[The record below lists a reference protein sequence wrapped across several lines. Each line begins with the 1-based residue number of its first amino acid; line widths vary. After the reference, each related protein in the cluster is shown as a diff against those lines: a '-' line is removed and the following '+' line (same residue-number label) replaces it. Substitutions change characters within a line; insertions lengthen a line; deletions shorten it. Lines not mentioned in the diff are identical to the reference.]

1 MTYNNSYVSSSSALK
16 SFASISDDTNDTLKD
31 AKFFEVFSLT
41 YMKDLPDNAA
51 PADCNGNNCI
61 VGCSCNTA
69 NGWEP
74 IPASYSTRTSVGIIP
89 PTSAQAK
96 LYVTATT
103 NFKTAY
109 ANGKLNSSPAQTS
122 CRKQA
127 LPPYFIKIS
136 YSTSDKGNNVGFYQP
151 ATITT
156 DDETL
161 TSVQIKY
168 TGQIGK
174 VMPSGWQYSA
184 TSYTYRLGN
193 NTGEQNYTIPYSPKD
208 VGLEGLGSY
217 LSKPEVSLSL
227 NGTKVIANTRLEE
240 DNSFS
245 TLKNEWP
252 ASISFNG
259 KSYDL
264 VFEQL
269 KDSDCPDG
277 YFKISRSDYT
287 GLYSNLFVMD
297 EYVQMPGCYKPLK
310 CKTGKYDYTKFLN
323 GYDKYVT
330 VNMADCIGGI
340 CCADVSCKTTS
351 DIDTRYFSIGEVEIG
366 SGLSCRGVKGC
377 TLTNT
382 CGLDLPTKTFNNI
395 TCPGNPDGYAGV
407 YLFDVGYY
415 ENSGSLFG
423 KVNFCS
429 LGGQPCHTN
438 DGFSFYPP
446 AGTSPCN
453 ITGTLKVGENDRDFA
468 AGNNTSQC
476 VNNIQKFNVMPLGA
490 NDANGKEQKVAIHY
504 GSFSKYHPDLPGGK
518 AGPCATRLSFE
529 RKEDAKPDTCPGGY
543 FKKIDDATGWSMTQA
558 SHNLE
563 EIKVSDSLTCYKSKG
578 CKNSNGAYDKSTLKI
593 TGNDLTNY
601 INPGPSTKFGN
612 VECLFMSCK
621 DNTILSAED
630 KNIFSYTT
638 SSKDIATGLSCKTET
653 VNGCRRGYA
662 YNPCTTPKT
671 VNGYRCSTEYTSGY
685 YDIYYRYIYSKDAP
699 KTLLNVYKLEYN
711 SIGDGAHAD
720 GFKFDATSSNCKD
733 FYGATVRVG
742 YDASSYGKYSGTKI
756 AVSNLTAASDC
767 SGIVAIPVTQSGS
780 YIPASAGSNQA
791 QKLYPF
797 ECTRFYTHTT
807 TRNGPYFLNEHID
820 LVYEN

>member
-51 PADCNGNNCI
+51 KADCNGNNCI

-69 NGWEP
+69 NGWQP
-74 IPASYSTRTSVGIIP
+74 TPTSYSTRTSVGIIP

-136 YSTSDKGNNVGFYQP
+136 YSTSDKGNSVGFYQP

-156 DDETL
+156 DDKTL

-184 TSYTYRLGN
+184 TSYTYRLGS

-227 NGTKVIANTRLEE
+227 NGTTVIANTRLEE

-245 TLKNEWP
+245 ILKNEWP

-264 VFEQL
+264 VFEQNA
-269 KDSDCPDG
+269 SCPD
-277 YFKISRSDYT
+277 
-287 GLYSNLFVMD
+287 
-297 EYVQMPGCYKPLK
+297 
-310 CKTGKYDYTKFLN
+310 
-323 GYDKYVT
+323 
-330 VNMADCIGGI
+330 
-340 CCADVSCKTTS
+340 
-351 DIDTRYFSIGEVEIG
+351 
-366 SGLSCRGVKGC
+366 
-377 TLTNT
+377 
-382 CGLDLPTKTFNNI
+382 
-395 TCPGNPDGYAGV
+395 
-407 YLFDVGYY
+407 
-415 ENSGSLFG
+415 
-423 KVNFCS
+423 
-429 LGGQPCHTN
+429 
-438 DGFSFYPP
+438 
-446 AGTSPCN
+446 
-453 ITGTLKVGENDRDFA
+453 
-468 AGNNTSQC
+468 
-476 VNNIQKFNVMPLGA
+476 
-490 NDANGKEQKVAIHY
+490 
-504 GSFSKYHPDLPGGK
+504 
-518 AGPCATRLSFE
+518 
-529 RKEDAKPDTCPGGY
+529 GY

-671 VNGYRCSTEYTSGY
+671 VNGYRCSTEYTAGY
-685 YDIYYRYIYSKDAP
+685 FDIYYRYIYSKDAP
-699 KTLLNVYKLEYN
+699 KTMLNVYKLEYN
-711 SIGDGAHAD
+711 QIGYGDFSVGA
-720 GFKFDATSSNCKD
+720 FEFDATSSNCKD
-733 FYGATVRVG
+733 LYGARISVG
-742 YDASSYGKYSGTKI
+742 YDESSYGKYSGTKI
-756 AVSNLTAASDC
+756 AVSNLTAASSC
-767 SGIVAIPVTQSGS
+767 GGIVAIPVTGNDS

-807 TRNGPYFLNEHID
+807 TRNGPYFLYEHLD
-820 LVYEN
+820 QVYKN